1 MPKAKCPLCHY
12 ETDDLDPALSAAQL
26 NLHALFHT
34 QQNVPQPKLDRPRID
49 VGVEEEVWNS
59 FIRKFNAFKVGS
71 GINATNEPTQL
82 LSCCTDE
89 LTDLI
94 LKSDPEIHSKDI
106 SYIINTMKSFAV
118 IPVAVGVRRAELMQL
133 RQAPDESFRNF
144 AAKVTGKAETC
155 SFRTNVKCQCGTDI
169 SADYTRETVKDV
181 LLAGILDIDIR
192 REALSLPNIQ
202 NMTINQVIGFIEGR
216 EMARNATPTTHSL
229 SALSAYKRGTS
240 NPPSPA
246 PNNAN
251 KTTNCLDCK
260 KKIQCFKQ
268 RANGSYNSKPYLRC
282 IECFRASKRRTEPPA
297 AVGALSSDDAVIIS
311 QISALESVDPSSI
324 MLKSDYKK
332 RHRNEHP
339 RVKLNIGMDK
349 CAKQG
354 SVMAVADSGAMSNLW
369 GLDSFVKSGFEPSII
384 NSVKIDIHAANRT
397 QLNILEFINAS
408 ID

>member
-82 LSCCTDE
+82 LSCCADE

-94 LKSDPEIHSKDI
+94 LKSDPEIQSKDI
-106 SYIINTMKSFAV
+106 SYIINTIKSFAV

-155 SFRTNVKCQCGTDI
+155 SFRTSVKCQCGTDI
-169 SADYTRETVKDV
+169 SADYTRETLKDV

-192 REALSLPNIQ
+192 REAPG
-202 NMTINQVIGFIEGR
+202 M
-216 EMARNATPTTHSL
+216 
-229 SALSAYKRGTS
+229 
-240 NPPSPA
+240 PP
-246 PNNAN
+246 
-251 KTTNCLDCK
+251 
-260 KKIQCFKQ
+260 
-268 RANGSYNSKPYLRC
+268 
-282 IECFRASKRRTEPPA
+282 
-297 AVGALSSDDAVIIS
+297 
-311 QISALESVDPSSI
+311 
-324 MLKSDYKK
+324 
-332 RHRNEHP
+332 
-339 RVKLNIGMDK
+339 
-349 CAKQG
+349 
-354 SVMAVADSGAMSNLW
+354 
-369 GLDSFVKSGFEPSII
+369 
-384 NSVKIDIHAANRT
+384 
-397 QLNILEFINAS
+397 
-408 ID
+408 